1 MESKS
6 NIDKLTPGKPRHNI
20 LLERNGQTKYYS
32 FNSDSP
38 FRLLPSISTPPPR
51 IFKVNNPFESHLTE
65 RLHRPM
71 FSPSVFN
78 VQSVKTDDKFKWTI
92 EDISLLKPADID
104 EGNVEQ
110 FECNEHDS
118 EIESTAQARIESYFS
133 EKHIV
138 PSPFDVAVNNAPL
151 LSESGDKQKS
161 FKEFVDG
168 TAQTILT
175 LPPILPEQLE
185 AVLKPYFS
193 YHADQ
198 QQDENGRN
206 SLYRKLFDCGYEHS
220 SESVL
225 TSPAQSCAL
234 SPIELSPYLEAKR
247 QSIGSFGS
255 PNNNQMSECNLSPIT
270 SNVREARSNSVRLHF
285 SSRMSIDTSSN
296 MVPDALDQIPS
307 NNQKSMHSPSQEVL
321 SNSEVN
327 WDIEYNHVSLAT
339 SKDESSDNEMDVS
352 NSNTPKSK
360 IFMSQRKKLSDSF
373 LQTVGRDED
382 KENIFNFNNYERR
395 NNKLRLRND
404 TTDVGYHTGLHTTEE
419 SWSSTHLYAS
429 TPTKSN
435 KIEMDRNKGSSSS
448 RGSKSKVTQQPPD
461 TFIALGAKP
470 SSSRDDSKR
479 STSLSKPST
488 SHLQS
493 SSSKSLPERKR
504 EASSSNLQAS
514 SSTSKKIKSSIS
526 GRSPG
531 IGSSS
536 TSHTTSERA
545 NAAIEPWESLAL
557 ECESTEL
564 FDTVITI
571 ANAGST
577 DKAVSFILGA
587 IKAFKGQR
595 FKPCKILYNAILLI
609 CQCKPSLFT
618 NENVVNAVVSS
629 IRREIAA
636 GFKSPNKGNIYTQIL
651 LINVMVHAFGDVLQW
666 PEAFVKL
673 YVEDA
678 LGDRTWIDN
687 PYCKPFVDNIITA
700 FNTKQPPK
708 VLFTSETW
716 LSTGRDTSSPLTVNS
731 LEDDEAFNDH
741 KILVDSW
748 KVKVFSRYSQLQEM
762 VEKISL
768 EAIQE
773 QIARRQQ
780 PEAVTKNFVRF
791 LSTACGLVE
800 IRMLAVSRLE
810 SWLHNHKLMKPA
822 QELLAYVCY
831 NCSAR
836 TQRDIEV
843 VAQLSKLRL
852 KSKPLVNIF
861 NNCLKEMVLC
871 FPENLFPLLK
881 YTIYNELSNARNTNN
896 LVVVGAMFQV
906 TPEASADAFAEIC
919 LVRSLIALTA
929 NFMSLFQ
936 ELLLNKDDY
945 LRSLRALLKEI
956 NRVLRH
962 DFNLLSIAHALLR
975 ERLEISNVV
984 REFEFKDRMF
994 FALADLVCMCML
1006 LCVSPQVRD
1015 AATQNKRD
1023 VSVLQAFQ
1031 LQVSNIQREAIIWL
1045 HDSAVRVFR
1054 PSPADFL
1061 HILHKVIFLAQA
1073 EEYYKVDSWPGENER
1088 NLFLRM
1094 ASEVPILQATLLR
1107 ILLIGLSKEHPIG
1120 QSDVIEILDQFVKRA
1135 ANLAPDCMPP
1145 LVMDK
1150 IEIVDLFFNLCS
1162 YNYPENI
1169 ILPPGYI
1176 PPNLAI
1182 ASLYWKTW
1190 LILLILAAHNP
1201 TTFGS
1206 LAWNKYPTLRT
1217 LMEMCI
1223 TNHFSFPPPTM
1234 TSGGDNID
1242 DYSSKELQNTALERQ
1257 KIIEFESHLAAASTK
1272 VEITEQT
1279 SLLLSQLMELKPQG
1293 DARKPPPTVLD
1304 QLRILNTTHRLG
1316 HLLCRSRNP
1325 DFLLDIMSRQGGT
1338 AHMPWLA
1345 ELVHSSE
1352 GAFAHLP
1359 VQCLCEY
1366 LLSTIP
1372 TEKLTK
1378 HGQLLTHLR
1387 TVVNGSDPQNACEV
1401 LEYLLRRLT
1410 SIHAASRTQA
1420 IKGLAL
1426 VLSPNEDIEISNVNV
1441 DTQWLTQFIPL
1452 FPHMAAVR
1460 PILVQFLRQALFVE
1474 TNPIHVSN
1482 YVTFLSTQDL
1492 EESLPDLLELVLDLA
1507 SIIVE
1512 RSCITSHILPGENM
1526 HTLTSLIAIFCLY
1539 LQRARQ
1545 PTDETFHWSESQDQV
1560 VVTWANGEQCTLQI
1574 LIVHASIILL
1584 TYGPLPNFEYFD
1596 TLTDTWFPKNEEHP
1610 KAYLVDTSEEA
1621 LLVPDWLK
1629 LRMIRS
1635 NVPRLV
1641 DAAVE
1646 KLEAP
1651 QLVLFIQSFGIPVV
1665 SISKLLQA
1673 LDKVTLMDEKLVVD
1687 SVLDKNYMIQL
1698 VEVQNRRG
1706 AKGGETFVRSLELQ
1720 GPPVQD
1726 DEEMNVLTR
1735 KKILPV
1741 LRKNESDFSVDFD
1754 VNNLPNLLNN
1764 IFNANYKGDKTKDFN
1779 CLIKA
1784 VSLNVKAKKFVLRYL
1799 KGAPSELIHSLLN
1812 TPRFAIA
1819 FCKILFSKND
1829 CNDIAIPT
1837 AKNLLSNVTDLT
1849 HSIAQ
1854 ILRKFLDES
1863 DPKDG
1868 TIKPHASK
1876 DKSSVALLG
1885 VTPKISDVIKDSN
1898 SENVGEKLG
1907 RLLMAN
1913 DLETEKTGLIVDWL
1927 CMVELEILT
1936 PNKSDVQIDLLF
1948 SRQNLPFRPL
1958 LISLLL
1964 QRGSWSTLYGIVK
1977 HLLQSNN
1984 RKYCPNSTLDF
1995 LTALTQSP
2003 RLWQGRDKAVP
2014 KHFHSEDVLHL
2025 NVEEVVAL
2033 VNYIID
2039 ESEMNEE
2046 NWDKRMES
2054 RLPLLINS
2062 IGNQSEPVVV
2072 GLLEKSQTGVKC
2084 RELLLM
2090 LYMSVPSIGKHLIN
2104 FNKHRFAQILYTKT
2118 SSSVVD
2124 VVSHTLLS
2132 ALAATSRSKDWPRKS
2147 QDLDLCARKLAA
2159 THPELVLRQ
2168 LPMLAG
2174 SLRGRAQYEYPVLK
2188 SRGHLLLFGQI
2199 LGILE
2204 LLQPIVFD
2212 QKESLCSI
2220 LDSFFL
2226 LLQYHGHVKEIT
2238 FILNRIVT
2246 LLQNWMTKDVK
2257 SALKYLQKHGQL
2269 LNELQL
2275 SQPSVRPLLSSVS
2288 LPVQDQNAPSELL
2301 VGTATPPTP
2310 EPLPQQWPA
2319 LLASLQSQDVLPGL
2333 QELDHLTS
2341 KKPQLL
2347 QHVAQHLY
2355 VCLDSSSNNVRS
2367 LSLLLVVRLL
2377 RYNPKESEE
2386 VLPTI
2391 LMCLN
2396 SNNPDV
2402 VASILDRLPEL
2413 VTTMQEHAKVILT
2426 RVFQLAV
2433 NSNVNA
2439 IPSLTKSISLLNL
2452 QYGC

>member
-1 MESKS
+1 
-6 NIDKLTPGKPRHNI
+6 
-20 LLERNGQTKYYS
+20 
-32 FNSDSP
+32 
-38 FRLLPSISTPPPR
+38 
-51 IFKVNNPFESHLTE
+51 
-65 RLHRPM
+65 
-71 FSPSVFN
+71 
-78 VQSVKTDDKFKWTI
+78 
-92 EDISLLKPADID
+92 
-104 EGNVEQ
+104 
-110 FECNEHDS
+110 
-118 EIESTAQARIESYFS
+118 
-133 EKHIV
+133 
-138 PSPFDVAVNNAPL
+138 
-151 LSESGDKQKS
+151 
-161 FKEFVDG
+161 
-168 TAQTILT
+168 
-175 LPPILPEQLE
+175 
-185 AVLKPYFS
+185 
-193 YHADQ
+193 
-198 QQDENGRN
+198 
-206 SLYRKLFDCGYEHS
+206 
-220 SESVL
+220 
-225 TSPAQSCAL
+225 
-234 SPIELSPYLEAKR
+234 
-247 QSIGSFGS
+247 
-255 PNNNQMSECNLSPIT
+255 
-270 SNVREARSNSVRLHF
+270 
-285 SSRMSIDTSSN
+285 
-296 MVPDALDQIPS
+296 
-307 NNQKSMHSPSQEVL
+307 
-321 SNSEVN
+321 
-327 WDIEYNHVSLAT
+327 
-339 SKDESSDNEMDVS
+339 
-352 NSNTPKSK
+352 
-360 IFMSQRKKLSDSF
+360 
-373 LQTVGRDED
+373 
-382 KENIFNFNNYERR
+382 
-395 NNKLRLRND
+395 
-404 TTDVGYHTGLHTTEE
+404 
-419 SWSSTHLYAS
+419 
-429 TPTKSN
+429 
-435 KIEMDRNKGSSSS
+435 MDRNKSSSSS
-448 RGSKSKVTQQPPD
+448 RGPKSKVTQQPPD

-470 SSSRDDSKR
+470 SSSRDDPKR
-479 STSLSKPST
+479 SSSLAKPST

-493 SSSKSLPERKR
+493 SSTKSIPERKR
-504 EASSSNLQAS
+504 EASSSSLQSA
-514 SSTSKKIKSSIS
+514 STSKKIKSSIS
-526 GRSPG
+526 GRSAP

-536 TSHTTSERA
+536 SSHTSTERA
-545 NAAIEPWESLAL
+545 GTAAEPWETFAL
-557 ECESTEL
+557 ECESSEL
-564 FDTVITI
+564 FDNVITL
-571 ANAGST
+571 ANAGNV
-577 DKAVSFILGA
+577 DKAVSYILGA

-595 FKPCKILYNAILLI
+595 FKPCKILYNGILLV
-609 CQCKPSLFT
+609 CQCKPTLFT

-636 GFKSPNKGNIYTQIL
+636 GIKSPNKGNIYTQIL
-651 LINVMVHAFGDVLQW
+651 LINLMVHAFGDVLQW

-687 PYCKPFVDNIITA
+687 PYCKPFVENIATA

-731 LEDDEAFNDH
+731 LEDDDGFNDH
-741 KILVDSW
+741 KALVDSW
-748 KVKVFSRYSQLQEM
+748 KVKVFPRYGQLQETI
-762 VEKISL
+762 EKISL

-871 FPENLFPLLK
+871 FPENLYPLLK

-906 TPEASADAFAEIC
+906 TPEASADAFADIC
-919 LVRSLIALTA
+919 L
-929 NFMSLFQ
+929 

-962 DFNLLSIAHALLR
+962 DFNLLSVAHALLR

-984 REFEFKDRMF
+984 REFEFKERMF

-1015 AATQNKRD
+1015 AATQSKRD
-1023 VSVLQAFQ
+1023 VTVLQAFQ
-1031 LQVSNIQREAIIWL
+1031 VQVSNIQREAITWL

-1054 PSPADFL
+1054 PSVADFL

-1088 NLFLRM
+1088 NLFLRL

-1120 QSDVIEILDQFVKRA
+1120 QNDVIEILDQFVKRA

-1182 ASLYWKTW
+1182 ASLYWKAW
-1190 LILLILAAHNP
+1190 LILLIIAAHNP

-1234 TSGGDNID
+1234 TSGGENID
-1242 DYSSKELQNTALERQ
+1242 DYSSKELQNIALERQ

-1426 VLSPNEDIEISNVNV
+1426 VLSPNEDIEITNVNV
-1441 DTQWLTQFIPL
+1441 DTQWLTQFIRL
-1452 FPHMAAVR
+1452 FPHMTAVR

-1526 HTLTSLIAIFCLY
+1526 HTLTALIRVFCLY

-1584 TYGPLPNFEYFD
+1584 TYGPLPKFDDFD
-1596 TLTDTWFPKNEEHP
+1596 TLMDTWFPMNEEHP

-1673 LDKVTLMDEKLVVD
+1673 LDKVTLLDEKLVVD

-1706 AKGGETFVRSLELQ
+1706 AIGGETFVRSLELQ
-1720 GPPVQD
+1720 GPAIQD
-1726 DEEMNVLTR
+1726 DEDLNILDR
-1735 KKILPV
+1735 KKVLPSLSKYEDIV
-1741 LRKNESDFSVDFD
+1741 KDSD
-1754 VNNLPNLLNN
+1754 VNNLSKMLVN
-1764 IFNANYKGDKTKDFN
+1764 ILSVNYTGDKTKEFN
-1779 CLIKA
+1779 CLIRA
-1784 VSLNVKAKKFVLRYL
+1784 MSSNIKAKKFILRYL
-1799 KGAPSELIHSLLN
+1799 EAAPIELIQSLLS
-1812 TPRFAIA
+1812 TPRVSIP
-1819 FCKILFSKND
+1819 FCKILFSKKDNE
-1829 CNDIAIPT
+1829 ISIPL
-1837 AKNLLSNVTDLT
+1837 AKTFLASVSDPSNPVLE
-1849 HSIAQ
+1849 
-1854 ILRKFLDES
+1854 ILRKFVGELNPEE
-1863 DPKDG
+1863 K
-1868 TIKPHASK
+1868 KMRVAR
-1876 DKSSVALLG
+1876 DKSCVALLG
-1885 VTPKISDVIKDSN
+1885 VTPKISDVIEDSTA
-1898 SENVGEKLG
+1898 ENLGEKLG
-1907 RLLMAN
+1907 QLLMSN
-1913 DLETEKTGLIVDWL
+1913 DLEIEKTGLIVDWL
-1927 CMVELEILT
+1927 CTVELEILS
-1936 PNKSDVQIDLLF
+1936 PNKSDIQIDLLF
-1948 SRQNLPFRPL
+1948 SKRNLSFRPL
-1958 LISLLL
+1958 LMSLLL
-1964 QRGSWSTLYGIVK
+1964 QRGSWSTLYSIVK
-1977 HLLQSNN
+1977 DLLQNNN
-1984 RKYCPNSTLDF
+1984 RKYCPNATLDF

-2003 RLWQGRDKAVP
+2003 KLWQGRDKAIP

-2025 NVEEVVAL
+2025 NVDQVIVL
-2033 VNYIID
+2033 VNYVI
-2039 ESEMNEE
+2039 EEAEMNDE
-2046 NWDKRMES
+2046 NWEKRMES

-2062 IGNQSEPVVV
+2062 ISSLSKSVVSV
-2072 GLLEKSQTGVKC
+2072 LFQKSQTDVKC
-2084 RELLLM
+2084 KELLLM
-2090 LYMSVPSIGKHLIN
+2090 LYMSIPSIGKHLIN
-2104 FNKHRFAQILYTKT
+2104 FDKHHLAETLYSKT
-2118 SSSVVD
+2118 SASIVD

-2174 SLRGRAQYEYPVLK
+2174 SLRGRAQYEFPVLK

-2204 LLQPIVFD
+2204 LLQPIVFE

-2226 LLQYHGHVKEIT
+2226 LLQYHGHAKDIT

-2246 LLQNWMTKDVK
+2246 FLQNWMTKDVK

-2288 LPVQDQNAPSELL
+2288 LPVQDQNAPSEIL

-2319 LLASLQSQDVLPGL
+2319 LLASLQSQDVLPSL
-2333 QELDHLTS
+2333 QELDHITS

-2347 QHVAQHLY
+2347 QHISQYLY
-2355 VCLDSSSNNVRS
+2355 ACLDSSSNNVRS
-2367 LSLLLVVRLL
+2367 LSLLLVIRLL
-2377 RYNPKESEE
+2377 RYNPKESAE
-2386 VLPTI
+2386 VLPI
-2391 LMCLN
+2391 VLMCLN
-2396 SNNPDV
+2396 NKNSDV

-2413 VTTMQEHAKVILT
+2413 VTAMQEHAKVILT

-2433 NSNVNA
+2433 KSNVNA
-2439 IPSLTKSISLLNL
+2439 IPSLTKSVSLLNL